1 MVKVDQ
7 LKLFKTVNE
16 VILALQ
22 EHKPEM
28 SMKLYL
34 QACQAINRCQNISPL
49 EELAYEFFSQALIIY
64 QEEISDAEAK

>member
-1 MVKVDQ
+1 MKVDQ
-7 LKLFKTVNE
+7 LKVFKTVNE

-22 EHKPEM
+22 EHKPEL

-34 QACQAINRCQNISPL
+34 QACQAINRVQNLASL